1 MAYREVRKATRELRK
16 ISTSQIE
23 DMKIGD
29 ITNATTADAIIKVTT
44 NDTEAICTDNSNFV
58 YR

>member
-1 MAYREVRKATRELRK
+1 
-16 ISTSQIE
+16 
-23 DMKIGD
+23 MKIGD

-44 NDTEAICTDNSNFV
+44 NDTEAICTEDSNFV